1 MIAFGAVGSSQ
12 AVETESRT
20 YVYKKVGDL
29 EIRADIHRPAGDAVR
44 PVAVW
49 IHGGALINGGRE
61 AVPARLKELLI
72 GAGFAVVSIDYR
84 LAPETRL
91 PEIIEDVEDAFRW
104 IRCDGPDLFAVDP
117 NRLAV
122 LGGSAGGYLTLTSG
136 YRVRPR
142 PSALVSF
149 WGYGD
154 LIGEWYSSPSPHE
167 RHRRV
172 VMTEE
177 EALAQVSGPP
187 IANAADREG
196 DGGAFYQYCRQHGI
210 WPQQVSGW
218 DPGKEAEKFFPYMPL
233 KNVTADYPPTL
244 LVHGTADTDVPYEQ
258 SQMMAAELDRRG
270 IEHRLLT
277 VEGAEH
283 GLAGAAES
291 MRDRAYESAVRFV
304 ERHTA

>member
-1 MIAFGAVGSSQ
+1 M
-12 AVETESRT
+12 
-20 YVYKKVGDL
+20 
-29 EIRADIHRPAGDAVR
+29 
-44 PVAVW
+44 
-49 IHGGALINGGRE
+49 
-61 AVPARLKELLI
+61 
-72 GAGFAVVSIDYR
+72 
-84 LAPETRL
+84 
-91 PEIIEDVEDAFRW
+91 
-104 IRCDGPDLFAVDP
+104 
-117 NRLAV
+117 

-142 PSALVSF
+142 PNALVSF

-283 GLAGAAES
+283 GLAGAPEDVKRTPTHRRCSLWKTTQRQTTLARRADLPHN
-291 MRDRAYESAVRFV
+291 RDAMLSRRAFPAAAAFATVAQGADFPVLPYEENRMAGGGACANR
-304 ERHTA
+304 T